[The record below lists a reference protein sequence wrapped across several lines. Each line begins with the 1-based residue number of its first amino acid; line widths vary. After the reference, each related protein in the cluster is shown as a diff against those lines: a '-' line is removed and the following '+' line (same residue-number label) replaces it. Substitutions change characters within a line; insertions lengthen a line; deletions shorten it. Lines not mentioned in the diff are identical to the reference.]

1 MNTERDVQ
9 PSFSLLRL
17 FSSLAIAVPIL
28 AMAAWIDARPTRQPG
43 VDAVVAGS
51 AEAVPISPDLKAWHL
66 RADDPRFG
74 GLSALASVD
83 GGLIALSDQGVVVR
97 FAAPRRQREAM
108 RFALH
113 DLPAGPGSP
122 MRKGARDSESLLADT
137 QGRGWWVGF
146 EMVHSLWL
154 YDQRFSRVIERRRLE
169 VDWIPNK
176 GGEALVAEGDAVAV
190 YPETGGKAA
199 GSNIVAP
206 AWTSDATRLPD
217 GRLVL
222 LKRSLTW
229 GGFENEVRIAA
240 GAGQPARRIAL
251 PLGSLDNMEGIAA
264 APMRGGGVRLWIV
277 SDDNFRPWMRTLL
290 VALDLPAGT

>member
-9 PSFSLLRL
+9 PPFSLFRL

-28 AMAAWIDARPTRQPG
+28 AMAAWIDRRPTREPG
-43 VDAVVAGS
+43 IDAVVEGIAQ
-51 AEAVPISPDLKAWHL
+51 AVPVSPAFKAWHL

-74 GLSALASVD
+74 GLSALAFVD
-83 GGLIALSDQGVVVR
+83 GGLLALTDQGVVVR
-97 FAAPRRQREAM
+97 FATPRRAAQTM
-108 RFALH
+108 RFALQ

-122 MRKGARDSESLLADT
+122 LRKGARDSESLLADA

-154 YDQRFSRVIERRRLE
+154 YDRSFSRVIEQRRLN

-176 GGEALVAEGDAVAV
+176 GGEALVGEGDVVAV
-190 YPETGGKAA
+190 YPEMGGKAA
-199 GSNIVAP
+199 GSNTVAP

-240 GAGQPARRIAL
+240 GAGKPARRISL
-251 PLGSLDNMEGIAA
+251 PLGPLDNMEGIAA